1 LNLPIFIARKY
12 FFSKKKRNFIN
23 VISLISMVGVAVGTM
38 ALVVVLSVFNGLEGF
53 IRSLYSSFDPDIKVV
68 PLQGKS
74 FLIDSLSLNLI
85 RDLEGIEFVSEVI
98 EDNAYVKFRDA
109 EMVVKLKGV
118 DHNFIK
124 NTRLRNSI
132 VEGNLVLENDKI
144 PYAVIGRGIQ
154 YTLNITDLGDFYPL
168 QFYYPKKRRGSSLN
182 PAQLTNRRNIN
193 IGGIFAIEKQFD
205 MTYILVPIRFA
216 SQLMDYGM
224 KRTALEINI
233 REDADLDRIIS
244 EIRQI
249 VGDSFNVLDSDEQ
262 HSSLISAIKI
272 EKLFVFITFSFI
284 IAVAAIN
291 IFFALTMLAIEKK
304 KDIAVLYAMGS
315 GRALVRSIFLYEGA
329 IISFSGAIIGM
340 ALGIIL
346 CFIQQQFGII
356 SMGVDT
362 SVIDAYPVEMKLSDF
377 LFSSASII
385 LITLTF
391 SSRPAFIASR
401 SSVIDQL

>member
-1 LNLPIFIARKY
+1 MA
-12 FFSKKKRNFIN
+12 
-23 VISLISMVGVAVGTM
+23 GVAVGTM
-38 ALVVVLSVFNGLEGF
+38 ALVVVLSVFNGLEEF
-53 IRSLYSSFDPDIKVV
+53 IRSLYSSFDPDIKVL

-74 FLIDSLSLNLI
+74 FLMDSMSLNLI
-85 RDLEGIEFVSEVI
+85 RDIEGIEFVSEVI

-118 DHNFIK
+118 DHNFLK
-124 NTRLRNSI
+124 NTRLNSSI
-132 VEGNLVLENDKI
+132 VEGKLVLENDKL

-168 QFYYPKKRRGSSLN
+168 QFYYPKRRRGSSIN

-193 IGGIFAIEKQFD
+193 IGGVFAIEKQFD
-205 MTYILVPIRFA
+205 MNYILVPIRFA

-233 REDADLDRIIS
+233 REDADQYRIIS
-244 EIRQI
+244 EIREI
-249 VGDSFNVLDSDEQ
+249 MGASYNVLNSDEQ
-262 HSSLISAIKI
+262 HSSLITAIKI

-315 GRALVRSIFLYEGA
+315 GKALVRSIFLHEGA

-340 ALGIIL
+340 VLGIVL

-362 SVIDAYPVEMKLSDF
+362 SVIDAYPVDMKLNDF
-377 LFSSASII
+377 LLSSASIV
-385 LITLTF
+385 LITLVF

-401 SSVIDQL
+401 SSVLDQL

>member
-1 LNLPIFIARKY
+1 
-12 FFSKKKRNFIN
+12 
-23 VISLISMVGVAVGTM
+23 MVGVAVGTM

>member
-1 LNLPIFIARKY
+1 MA
-12 FFSKKKRNFIN
+12 
-23 VISLISMVGVAVGTM
+23 GVAIGTM

-53 IRSLYSSFDPDIKVV
+53 IRSLYSSFDPDIKVL

-74 FLIDSLSLNLI
+74 FLMDSVSLNSI
-85 RDLEGIEFVSEVI
+85 RDIEGIEFVSEVI

-118 DHNFIK
+118 DHNFLK
-124 NTRLRNSI
+124 NTRLNSSI
-132 VEGNLVLENDKI
+132 VEGKLVLENEKL

-168 QFYYPKKRRGSSLN
+168 QFYYPKRRRGSSIN

-193 IGGIFAIEKQFD
+193 IGGVFAIEKQFD
-205 MTYILVPIRFA
+205 MNYILVPIRFA

-233 REDADLDRIIS
+233 REDADQYRIIS
-244 EIRQI
+244 EIREI
-249 VGDSFNVLDSDEQ
+249 MGASYNVLNSDEQ
-262 HSSLISAIKI
+262 HSSLITAIKI

-304 KDIAVLYAMGS
+304 KDIAVLFAMGS
-315 GRALVRSIFLYEGA
+315 GKALVRSIFLHEGA
-329 IISFSGAIIGM
+329 IISFSGEIIGM
-340 ALGIIL
+340 VLGIVL
-346 CFIQQQFGII
+346 CSIQQQFGII

-362 SVIDAYPVEMKLSDF
+362 SVIDAYPVDMKLNDF
-377 LFSSASII
+377 LLSSASIV
-385 LITLTF
+385 LITLVF

-401 SSVIDQL
+401 SSVLDQL

>member
-1 LNLPIFIARKY
+1 MA
-12 FFSKKKRNFIN
+12 
-23 VISLISMVGVAVGTM
+23 GVAIGTM

-53 IRSLYSSFDPDIKVV
+53 IRSLYSSFDPDIKVL

-74 FLIDSLSLNLI
+74 FLMDSVSLNSI
-85 RDLEGIEFVSEVI
+85 RDIEGIEFVSEVI

-118 DHNFIK
+118 DHNFLK
-124 NTRLRNSI
+124 NTRLNSSI
-132 VEGNLVLENDKI
+132 VEGKLVLENEKL

-168 QFYYPKKRRGSSLN
+168 QFYYPKRRRGSSIN

-193 IGGIFAIEKQFD
+193 IGGVFAIEKQFD
-205 MTYILVPIRFA
+205 MNYILVPIRFA

-233 REDADLDRIIS
+233 REDADQYRIIS
-244 EIRQI
+244 EIREI
-249 VGDSFNVLDSDEQ
+249 MGASYNVLNSDEQ
-262 HSSLISAIKI
+262 HSSLITAIKI

-315 GRALVRSIFLYEGA
+315 GKALVRSIFLHEGA

-340 ALGIIL
+340 VLGIVL

-362 SVIDAYPVEMKLSDF
+362 SVIDAYPVDMKLNDF
-377 LFSSASII
+377 LLSSASIV
-385 LITLTF
+385 LITLVF

-401 SSVIDQL
+401 SSVLDQL

>member
-1 LNLPIFIARKY
+1 MA
-12 FFSKKKRNFIN
+12 
-23 VISLISMVGVAVGTM
+23 GVAIGTM

-53 IRSLYSSFDPDIKVV
+53 IRSLYSSFDPDIKVL

-74 FLIDSLSLNLI
+74 FLMDSVSLNSI
-85 RDLEGIEFVSEVI
+85 RDIEGIEFVSEVI

-118 DHNFIK
+118 DHNFLK
-124 NTRLRNSI
+124 NTRLNSSI
-132 VEGNLVLENDKI
+132 VEGKLVLENEKL

-168 QFYYPKKRRGSSLN
+168 QFYYPKRRRGSSIN

-193 IGGIFAIEKQFD
+193 IGGVFAIEKQFD
-205 MTYILVPIRFA
+205 MNYILVPIRFA

-233 REDADLDRIIS
+233 REDADQYRIIS
-244 EIRQI
+244 EIREI
-249 VGDSFNVLDSDEQ
+249 MGASYNVLNSDEQ
-262 HSSLISAIKI
+262 HSSLITAIKI

-304 KDIAVLYAMGS
+304 KDIAVLFAMGS
-315 GRALVRSIFLYEGA
+315 GKALVRSIFLHEGA

-340 ALGIIL
+340 VLGIVL

-362 SVIDAYPVEMKLSDF
+362 SVIDAYPVDMKLNDF
-377 LFSSASII
+377 LLSSASIV
-385 LITLTF
+385 LITLVF

-401 SSVIDQL
+401 SSVLDQL

>member
-1 LNLPIFIARKY
+1 
-12 FFSKKKRNFIN
+12 
-23 VISLISMVGVAVGTM
+23 MVGVAVGTM

-53 IRSLYSSFDPDIKVV
+53 IRSLYSSFDPDIKVMPV
-68 PLQGKS
+68 QGKS
-74 FLIDSLSLNLI
+74 FLMDSVSLKKV

-109 EMVVKLKGV
+109 EMVVRLKGV
-118 DHNFIK
+118 DNNFLK
-124 NTRLRNSI
+124 NTRLKNSI
-132 VEGNLVLENDKI
+132 VEGSLALESDRL

-168 QFYYPKKRRGSSLN
+168 QFYYPKRRRGSSIN

-205 MTYILVPIRFA
+205 MNYILVPIRFA
-216 SQLMDYGM
+216 SQLMDFGM
-224 KRTALEINI
+224 KRTSLEINI
-233 REDADLDRIIS
+233 KEDSDQFKIIS
-244 EIRQI
+244 DIKNI
-249 VGDSFNVLDSDEQ
+249 MGPSFKVLDSDEQ
-262 HSSLISAIKI
+262 HSSLITAIKI
-272 EKLFVFITFSFI
+272 EKLFVFITLSFI

-304 KDIAVLYAMGS
+304 KDIAVFYAMGAEKS
-315 GRALVRSIFLYEGA
+315 LVRSVFLHEGA

-340 ALGIIL
+340 VLGIIL

-362 SVIDAYPVEMKLSDF
+362 SVIDAYPVEMKLNDF
-377 LFSSASII
+377 LLSSASII
-385 LITLTF
+385 LITLVF

-401 SSVIDQL
+401 STVLDQL

>member
-1 LNLPIFIARKY
+1 MA
-12 FFSKKKRNFIN
+12 
-23 VISLISMVGVAVGTM
+23 GVAVGTM

-53 IRSLYSSFDPDIKVV
+53 IRSLYSSFDPDIKVL

-74 FLIDSLSLNLI
+74 FLMDSMSLISI
-85 RDLEGIEFVSEVI
+85 RNIEGIEFVSEVI

-118 DHNFIK
+118 DHNFLK
-124 NTRLRNSI
+124 NTRLNSSI
-132 VEGNLVLENDKI
+132 VEGSLVLENDKL
-144 PYAVIGRGIQ
+144 PFAVIGRGIQ

-168 QFYYPKKRRGSSLN
+168 QFYYPKRRRGSSIN

-193 IGGIFAIEKQFD
+193 IGGVFAIEKQFD
-205 MTYILVPIRFA
+205 MNYILVPIRFA

-233 REDADLDRIIS
+233 REDADQYKIIS
-244 EIRQI
+244 EIRKI
-249 VGDSFNVLDSDEQ
+249 MGASYNVLNSDEQ
-262 HSSLISAIKI
+262 HSSLITAIKI

-315 GRALVRSIFLYEGA
+315 GKALVRSIFLHEGA

-340 ALGIIL
+340 VLGIVL

-362 SVIDAYPVEMKLSDF
+362 SVIDAYPVEMKLNDF
-377 LFSSASII
+377 LLSSASIV
-385 LITLTF
+385 LITLVF

-401 SSVIDQL
+401 SSVLDQL